1 MTQRRHHTPTRNSR
15 MTHTLA
21 GCSLVCL
28 LLGTLTSPTPARAGI
43 PIDKGYSA
51 EYADEMN
58 TRLQE
63 ALRNN
68 DTTSLALGLM
78 DLGFYYALQGNHK
91 QALEYYED
99 AGGYFDQLNDQHGF
113 ILARISMAQQLA
125 KLEELRKALK
135 LYEESANLA
144 EDLPDS
150 SLMARGYLGTA
161 EVLSLMG
168 KDDRALPL
176 FTKSRDLARSQH
188 LKDVLVA
195 ALNGLSAIEN
205 KHGDYLS
212 SMVHYKESKA
222 ITDSITTTEPLHRE
236 GAVLMPNPPADQ
248 SRLFLL
254 EKEYQAQKYK
264 MARHQLITFGL
275 AGALGILLI
284 AGALLYFTIRMRNRR
299 NTARLTLQN
308 LRQQMNPHFLF
319 NVMNSVYLHLLEDKR
334 EESIDYLSRLNKLI
348 RKTLENS
355 REDMVSLAE
364 EIELLQLYL
373 ELEQKRLRNISW
385 EIRVD
390 PGLHP
395 EELQV
400 PSMLIQPYVEN
411 SVIHGISNMEG
422 EGRVKVLFRMNGGTV
437 HCEIA
442 DNGIG
447 RKKAGGLNRGT
458 NHRSLGTGI
467 TAARLELLNSY
478 YRKPVKVIYSEI
490 RGEEDM
496 PGGTRVL
503 LDIPY
508 EETTKHEHL
517 NS

>member
-1 MTQRRHHTPTRNSR
+1 MP
-15 MTHTLA
+15 HTLA
-21 GCSLVCL
+21 GLTLVCL
-28 LLGTLTSPTPARAGI
+28 LTSTLAAPFSLLASAPTN
-43 PIDKGYSA
+43 KGYSA

-58 TRLQE
+58 IRLQE

-91 QALEYYED
+91 QALEYYGD
-99 AGGYFDQLNDQHGF
+99 AAGYFEQLNDQHGF
-113 ILARISMAQQLA
+113 ILAQISMAQQMV
-125 KLEELRKALK
+125 KLDELRKALK
-135 LYEESANLA
+135 LFDEAGEQA

-150 SLMARGYLGTA
+150 SLMARGYLGSA
-161 EVLSLMG
+161 EVYSIMG
-168 KDDRALPL
+168 KDDKALPL
-176 FTKSRDLARSQH
+176 YTKSRDIARTQH
-188 LKDVLVA
+188 IKDVLVA

-222 ITDSITTTEPLHRE
+222 ITDSIAPSEPLHRE
-236 GAVLMPNPPADQ
+236 GTLLLPKPPADK
-248 SRLFLL
+248 SKMFML

-284 AGALLYFTIRMRNRR
+284 AGILLYFIIRMRNRR

-334 EESIDYLSRLNKLI
+334 DESIDYLSRLNKLI

-373 ELEQKRLRNISW
+373 ELEQKRLHKISW
-385 EIRVD
+385 EIKVD
-390 PGLHP
+390 SSIHP

-400 PSMLIQPYVEN
+400 PSMLIQPYLEN
-411 SVIHGISNMEG
+411 SVIHGLSNMEG
-422 EGRVKVLFRMNGGTV
+422 EGRVRVSFRMNGGTV

-447 RKKAGGLNRGT
+447 RKKAAELSRGS
-458 NHRSLGTGI
+458 NHRSLGTSI
-467 TAARLELLNSY
+467 TATRLELLNSY

-490 RGEEDM
+490 RGEDDM

-503 LDIPY
+503 LDIPF
-508 EETTKHEHL
+508 ENTAKHEHL

>member
-1 MTQRRHHTPTRNSR
+1 MP
-15 MTHTLA
+15 HTLA
-21 GCSLVCL
+21 GFTLICL
-28 LLGTLTSPTPARAGI
+28 LVSTLAAPFSLSATLPTN
-43 PIDKGYSA
+43 KGYSA

-78 DLGFYYALQGNHK
+78 DLGFYYSLQGNHE
-91 QALEYYED
+91 QALEYYGD
-99 AGGYFDQLNDQHGF
+99 AAVYFDQLKDQHGL
-113 ILARISMAQQLA
+113 ILAQIGMAQQLV
-125 KLEELRKALK
+125 KLDELRKALK
-135 LYEESANLA
+135 LFEVAGELA
-144 EDLPDS
+144 EDIPDS
-150 SLMARGYLGTA
+150 SLMARGYLGSA
-161 EVLSLMG
+161 EVYAIMG
-168 KDDRALPL
+168 KDEKALPL
-176 FTKSRDLARSQH
+176 YTKSRDLARTQH
-188 LKDVLVA
+188 VKDVLVA
-195 ALNGLSAIEN
+195 ALNGLSSIEN
-205 KHGDYLS
+205 KQGDYLS

-222 ITDSITTTEPLHRE
+222 ITDSISPSEPLHRD
-236 GAVLMPNPPADQ
+236 GAVLLPKPPADK
-248 SRLFLL
+248 SKLFQL

-284 AGALLYFTIRMRNRR
+284 AGVLLYFIIRMRNKR

-334 EESIDYLSRLNKLI
+334 DESIDYLSRLNKLI

-355 REDMVSLAE
+355 SEDMVSLAD
-364 EIELLQLYL
+364 EIELLRLYL
-373 ELEQKRLRNISW
+373 ELEQKRLHKISW
-385 EIRVD
+385 EIQVD
-390 PGLHP
+390 SSIHP
-395 EELQV
+395 DEVQV

-422 EGRVKVLFRMNGGTV
+422 EGRIRVFFRMNGGTV

-447 RKKAGGLNRGT
+447 RKKAAELNRGR
-458 NHRSLGTGI
+458 NHRSMGTGI
-467 TAARLELLNSY
+467 TASRLELLNSY

-490 RGEEDM
+490 RGEDDM

-508 EETTKHEHL
+508 ENTLMHEHL

>member
-1 MTQRRHHTPTRNSR
+1 MP
-15 MTHTLA
+15 HTLA
-21 GCSLVCL
+21 GFSLVCL
-28 LLGTLTSPTPARAGI
+28 LVSTLSFPHPLFANLPTN
-43 PIDKGYSA
+43 KGYSA

-58 TRLQE
+58 VRLQE

-68 DTTSLALGLM
+68 DTSSLALGLM
-78 DLGFYYALQGNHK
+78 DLGFYYSLQGNHK

-99 AGGYFDQLNDQHGF
+99 AAGYFSQMNDQHGF
-113 ILARISMAQQLA
+113 ILARISMAQQLT
-125 KLEELRKALK
+125 KLDEPRKALK
-135 LYEESANLA
+135 LFEEAGELSEN
-144 EDLPDS
+144 LPDS
-150 SLMARGYLGTA
+150 GLMARGYLGSA
-161 EVLSLMG
+161 EVYSILG
-168 KDDRALPL
+168 KDEKALPL
-176 FTKSRDLARSQH
+176 YTKSRDLARSQH

-195 ALNGLSAIEN
+195 ALNGLSTIEN
-205 KHGDYLS
+205 KRGDYLS

-222 ITDSITTTEPLHRE
+222 ITDSITPSEPLHRE
-236 GAVLMPNPPADQ
+236 GGTLLPNPPADR
-248 SRLFLL
+248 SKLILL

-284 AGALLYFTIRMRNRR
+284 AGILLYFIIRMRNRKT
-299 NTARLTLQN
+299 TARLTLQN

-334 EESIDYLSRLNKLI
+334 DESIDYLSRLNKLI

-373 ELEQKRLRNISW
+373 ELEQKRLHKISW
-385 EIRVD
+385 EIKVD
-390 PGLHP
+390 PSIHP

-411 SVIHGISNMEG
+411 SVIHGLSNMAG
-422 EGRVKVLFRMNGGTV
+422 EGRVRIHFRMNGGTV

-447 RKKAGGLNRGT
+447 RKKAAELNWGR

-467 TAARLELLNSY
+467 TATRLELLNSY

-490 RGEEDM
+490 RGEDDM

-508 EETTKHEHL
+508 ENTAMDEHL